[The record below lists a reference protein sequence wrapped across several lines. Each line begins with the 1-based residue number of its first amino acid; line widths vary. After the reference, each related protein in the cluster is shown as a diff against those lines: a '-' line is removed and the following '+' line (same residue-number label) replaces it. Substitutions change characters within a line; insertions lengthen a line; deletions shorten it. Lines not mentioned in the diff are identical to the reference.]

1 MKKLRFT
8 LACLSSLTMLAACTT
23 VQPNTIREVNEADVK
38 GCRMAGPV
46 QGADAIF
53 VGLSAGVG
61 SKNARAKA
69 MNAAVRLGATDVVW
83 SQQGTSM
90 TNEWVGKAYVCK

>member
-1 MKKLRFT
+1 MNKLILA
-8 LACLSSLTMLAACTT
+8 LACFSSLAVLTPCTT

-38 GCRMAGPV
+38 RCQLAGPV

-61 SKNARAKA
+61 SKNAKAKA
-69 MNAAVRLGATDVVW
+69 MNQAVRLQATDVVW

-90 TNEWVGKAYVCK
+90 TSEWVGKAYVCK